1 MQLQQEIVG
10 ILKKNG
16 ATTVGLRFDSL
27 PEDVIREFQPTEQ
40 QDTSILGS
48 KKQPHYITT
57 ASGKG
62 GVGKS
67 TVTVNVA
74 MALTRLGKKV
84 GIVDADIYGFSITDM
99 MPVEERCV
107 AGGEKTRP

>member
-1 MQLQQEIVG
+1 LLTEEQVIDLLKSIRDPFLHRTLEETNGIESVTIREEKKHISVKILIAKPNSAEQMQLQQEIVG

-48 KKQPHYITT
+48 KKQPH
-57 ASGKG
+57 
-62 GVGKS
+62 
-67 TVTVNVA
+67 
-74 MALTRLGKKV
+74 
-84 GIVDADIYGFSITDM
+84 
-99 MPVEERCV
+99 
-107 AGGEKTRP
+107 